1 MLLKISPTV
10 RRHTLLLDIFMVQDC
25 GFLNMDTE
33 RLQAN

>member
-1 MLLKISPTV
+1 MLLKISKTV
-10 RRHTLLLDIFMVQDC
+10 PRYTLLLDIFMVQDC